1 MESSD
6 PTVVRSIAVTAEDV
20 VSALE
25 MNESS
30 PEHAVL
36 RVTPP
41 FSGRMRA
48 RLHVTVEGEYDQ
60 QPAPLHVDPET
71 LLADPPSYPRPADTE
86 DELRNDPEES
96 YTVDR
101 HHERHREA
109 VQEWRDAV
117 AATIRDRAELATDEG
132 DQTVSVTVLGEPATA
147 E

>member
-6 PTVVRSIAVTAEDV
+6 PTVIRSIAVTAEDV

-48 RLHVTVEGEYDQ
+48 RLHVEIDSEYDQ

-86 DELRNDPEES
+86 DELRNDPEET

-109 VQEWRDAV
+109 VQEWRETV
-117 AATIRDRAELATDEG
+117 AATIRDRAELRIDED
-132 DQTVSVTVLGEPATA
+132 DQEVSVTVLGEPATA